1 MVMLNTLSFT
11 FSFDYDEDVVF
22 FSQFQ
27 PYTYEDLKDHL
38 FSITRK
44 YPFDYLDTIFKQQ
57 KLCTTIE
64 GNTCHLLT
72 ITDNVY

>member
-1 MVMLNTLSFT
+1 MPYNHYYDEAEPPMVMLNTLSFT
-11 FSFDYDEDVVF
+11 FAFDYDEDVVF

-44 YPFDYLDTIFKQQ
+44 YSFDYLD
-57 KLCTTIE
+57 
-64 GNTCHLLT
+64 
-72 ITDNVY
+72 